1 MKLLLNLIYI
11 LVLSLLV
18 ITDSV
23 ASNKK
28 AVEFELPHLSSQFQ
42 SDTNVNLT
50 DYKGKVVYLDFW
62 ASWCKPCKKSF
73 PVLNDFHNKYQA
85 QDFVVIAINL
95 DENKHN
101 ALAFLKAHPV
111 DYAVLY
117 DQAAIVAEKYDVQA
131 MPSSFF
137 IDKKGVIRLAHQGY
151 VKSDNAK
158 IQKVIEMLVNEN

>member
-1 MKLLLNLIYI
+1 MLGLI
-11 LVLSLLV
+11 VS
-18 ITDSV
+18 THSV
-23 ASNKK
+23 ASEKK
-28 AVEFELPHLSSQFQ
+28 AVEFELPYLLSESQ
-42 SDTNVNLT
+42 SAIKLALN

-101 ALAFLKAHPV
+101 ALAFLKAHSV

-117 DQAAIVAEKYDVQA
+117 DQGAIVAEKYDVQA

-137 IDKKGVIRLAHQGY
+137 IDKKGVIRFAHQGY
-151 VKSDNAK
+151 VESDNAK
-158 IQKVIEMLVNEN
+158 IQKVIEMLVNED